1 MSEPRTLPWLFEHSV
16 ARYAGT
22 VMLLEKRG
30 DRYEAT
36 TYAEMRERVHRFAAG
51 LLSLGLDKGDRVAL
65 ISEGRN
71 DWVMAELGILF
82 CGAVNVP
89 ISVKIDELADLKF
102 RLLHAG
108 CRMAIVSQPQVG
120 KIRAIRH
127 DLPELKL
134 TIVLDTLE
142 ALRIRRVAGGRG
154 AAARRR
160 VPPAIAARRSGSAGN
175 RSRRATAPT
184 SATRRAR
191 RRTPRASS

>member
-1 MSEPRTLPWLFEHSV
+1 MTSPRTLPWLFETSV
-16 ARYAGT
+16 ERYAGT

-51 LLSLGLDKGDRVAL
+51 LLSLGLEKGDRVAL

-89 ISVKIDELADLKF
+89 LSVKIDELDDLKF

-120 KIRAIRH
+120 KIRAIRN

-142 ALRIRRVAGGRG
+142 ALESDELPAAEVLRQGDAFLQDRPRG
-154 AAARRR
+154 ARGAMAVDR
-160 VPPAIAARRSGSAGN
+160 GD
-175 RSRRATAPT
+175 ATTPT

-191 RRTPRASS
+191 RPTRRASS